1 MVSMRMDSDISP
13 RPATLNESVA
23 PSRSVTRKDTSLSV
37 SRWSRSRIWRLV
49 TNLPSRPANGPS
61 LTEKVISIVGAEIF
75 TNSIGSTQVG
85 AQIVSPMVMSPMP
98 DMAMMLPASAS
109 VTGTRCR
116 PSNSYMDTA
125 LAFLAGASGWW

>member
-1 MVSMRMDSDISP
+1 M
-13 RPATLNESVA
+13 
-23 PSRSVTRKDTSLSV
+23 
-37 SRWSRSRIWRLV
+37 

-75 TNSIGSTQVG
+75 TNSIGSTQLG

-109 VTGTRCR
+109 VMGTRCR

-125 LAFLAGASGWW
+125 LAFLAGASGSW